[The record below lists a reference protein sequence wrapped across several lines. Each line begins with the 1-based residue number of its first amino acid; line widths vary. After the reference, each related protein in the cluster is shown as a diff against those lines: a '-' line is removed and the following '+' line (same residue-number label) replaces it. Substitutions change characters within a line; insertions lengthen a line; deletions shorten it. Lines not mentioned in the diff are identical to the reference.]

1 MTTTSDPIRNV
12 IAQAGRRLLLA
23 RWIRQAVVLLTIAG
37 VLALL
42 ARGTE
47 KLFPVVTVEWAWVL
61 PALAGTAVLLGL
73 LIAAIRRPSEEDIAR
88 TIDERADLH
97 ESISTALC
105 VEDDHSPWARA
116 IVSDAGHRASRVVVR
131 DTVPIE
137 APGNSW
143 WPVVA
148 CAALLAVWW
157 LPATDVAGLL
167 ARQEADQAAI
177 EEVREVAA
185 EVDNA
190 QRQIEKILS
199 DAGVEIDED
208 SGALEDLFNPNEIDR
223 VSPEEMQR
231 AAIKQL
237 TKLSDTLAEQRNG
250 EEGMTFD
257 AIKDAMNRMEQP
269 EPGPATEMSKAMAR
283 GDFAEAR
290 KQLEQLAKQIASGEM
305 PEDQKQQLQE
315 QLEKMS
321 EAMAQMAENRE
332 QLEEQLREAGLS
344 EAQAQQL
351 ASDPNALEEAL
362 KEQGLDQEQIDQLK
376 QQAQAQQNASDAA
389 SAMSQAMGQMAQGM
403 QNESEG
409 QMGEGLD
416 SMSGQLSS
424 LEQMQSEM
432 QALDQAM
439 SQAHQSMSE
448 CSNPGDGQ
456 GDMFGEGSQW
466 GENGQFAQG
475 DSMRQGSGSGKA
487 GQGLGVGPDEQP
499 TDFVLKN
506 EKANVNTTDQ
516 GPVIASTLVYGSQVR
531 GESTATFSSVVQSA
545 EAEAAEAIET
555 KRVPREHEQAVKAY
569 FGRLQEAAAKEE
581 GKNAKP
587 AEAGSDADAGSG
599 SGSGSSGSS
608 D

>member
-1 MTTTSDPIRNV
+1 MSTPSDPIRTV
-12 IAQAGRRLLLA
+12 IAQAARRLLIA
-23 RWIRQAVVLLTIAG
+23 RWIRTSVVLLTAAG

-42 ARGTE
+42 ARGAQ
-47 KLFPVVTVEWAWVL
+47 KLFPTLIIEWAWVL
-61 PALAGTAVLLGL
+61 PAMGGAAVLLAL
-73 LIAAIRRPSEEDIAR
+73 VIAAIRKPTQEQIAQ
-88 TIDERADLH
+88 TLDERADLR
-97 ESISTALC
+97 ESLSTALC
-105 VEDDHSPWARA
+105 VEGDPSPWAKA
-116 IVSDAGHRASRVVVR
+116 IVADAGDRAKRVVVR

-143 WPVVA
+143 WPVAA

-157 LPATDVAGLL
+157 LPATDIAGLL
-167 ARQEADQAAI
+167 DKQQDDQAAL
-177 EEVREVAA
+177 EQVKEVAA

-190 QRQIEKILS
+190 QKQIDEILAKAGIELEEDS
-199 DAGVEIDED
+199 DALD
-208 SGALEDLFNPNEIDR
+208 DLFNPNEIDQI
-223 VSPEEMQR
+223 SPEEMQR
-231 AAIKQL
+231 AAIKKL

-269 EPGPATEMSKAMAR
+269 EEGPATEMAKAMAR
-283 GDFAEAR
+283 GDFAEAK
-290 KQLEQLAKQIASGEM
+290 KQLEELAEQIASGEM
-305 PEDQKQQLQE
+305 PEQQKQQLQQ

-321 EAMAQMAENRE
+321 EAMAQMAENRQ

-344 EAQAQQL
+344 EAQAKQL
-351 ASDPNALEEAL
+351 ATDPNSLEKALQEM
-362 KEQGLDQEQIDQLK
+362 GLGQQQIDQLK

-403 QNESEG
+403 QNESQG
-409 QMGEGLD
+409 QMGEGLE
-416 SMSGQLSS
+416 SMSGQLSN

-439 SQAHQSMSE
+439 SQAQQSMSQ
-448 CSNPGDGQ
+448 CSGNGQGQGQ
-456 GDMFGEGSQW
+456 GDVFGEGSQW
-466 GENGQFAQG
+466 GENGQFAEG
-475 DSMRQGSGSGKA
+475 DSMGQGGGSGQAGK
-487 GQGLGVGPDEQP
+487 GLGVGPDEQP

-531 GESTATFSSVVQSA
+531 GESTATFSSEVQRA

-569 FGRLQEAAAKEE
+569 FGRLQEAAAKEAGE
-581 GKNAKP
+581 NAKP
-587 AEAGSDADAGSG
+587 AESGSDAPASG
-599 SGSGSSGSS
+599 S
-608 D
+608 DD